1 MVDCQQKIFTV
12 PAAELILTVP
22 AAELILT
29 VLAAELILTVPA
41 AKIDTELEEETLMS
55 RVITISR
62 EFGSGGRTIGKKVAE
77 KLNIPCYDAE
87 LITKIAE
94 KSGFD
99 QEYLTRN
106 SEENGGGWLGNVFIR
121 GNYYGRSNEDYI
133 WQAQS
138 EVILDL
144 ASKED
149 CVIVGRCADYILKGK
164 ADLLTVFIHASEEK
178 RIERIT
184 NVYGIRAEDPAKRLR
199 DKDKRRKAYH
209 RFYTET
215 EWGRAKH
222 YTICLDSGEIGI
234 DRCAEIIASLY

>member
-1 MVDCQQKIFTV
+1 
-12 PAAELILTVP
+12 
-22 AAELILT
+22 
-29 VLAAELILTVPA
+29 
-41 AKIDTELEEETLMS
+41 MS

-184 NVYGIRAEDPAKRLR
+184 NVYGIRSEDPAKRLR

-234 DRCAEIIASLY
+234 DRCAESIASLY

>member
-12 PAAELILTVP
+12 PAAELILIVP
-22 AAELILT
+22 
-29 VLAAELILTVPA
+29 AAELILTVPA

-184 NVYGIRAEDPAKRLR
+184 NVYGIRSEDPAKRLR

>member
-1 MVDCQQKIFTV
+1 
-12 PAAELILTVP
+12 
-22 AAELILT
+22 
-29 VLAAELILTVPA
+29 
-41 AKIDTELEEETLMS
+41 MS

-77 KLNIPCYDAE
+77 KLGIPCYDAE

-99 QEYLTRN
+99 KEYLADNTEGE
-106 SEENGGGWLGNVFIR
+106 SGGGWLGNVFIR
-121 GNYYGRSNEDYI
+121 SEYYGKSNQDYI

-138 EVILDL
+138 EVIRDL
-144 ASKED
+144 AEKGD

-184 NVYGIRAEDPAKRLR
+184 KVYGLSSDSPEKRLR

-215 EWGRAKH
+215 EWGRAKY

-234 DRCAEIIASLY
+234 DRCVDIIASLY